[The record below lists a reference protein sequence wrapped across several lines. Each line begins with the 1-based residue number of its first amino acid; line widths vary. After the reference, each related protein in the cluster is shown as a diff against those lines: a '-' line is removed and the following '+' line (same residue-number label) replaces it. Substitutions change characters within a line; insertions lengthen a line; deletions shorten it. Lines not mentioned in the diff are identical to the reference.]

1 MKTLPDRVRAVIELR
16 RSGAAGKHGDRRT
29 KRNRDRS
36 TRTRRAIAEAREQ

>member
-1 MKTLPDRVRAVIELR
+1 MKALPERVRADVDRR

-36 TRTRRAIAEAREQ
+36 TRNRKAIQESKAA